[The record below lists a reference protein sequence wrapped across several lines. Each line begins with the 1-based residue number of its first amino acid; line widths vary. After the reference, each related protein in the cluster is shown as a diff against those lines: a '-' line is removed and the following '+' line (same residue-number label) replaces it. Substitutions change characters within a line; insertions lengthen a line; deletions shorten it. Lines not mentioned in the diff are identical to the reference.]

1 MAKPTE
7 DDWFGPS
14 ETLEERAAE
23 RDRAFVT
30 GAEVDRLRRLAGF
43 TTPAMSSTWTG
54 TVDPDNVAWMAERA
68 RKPARVAG

>member
-1 MAKPTE
+1 MTTRTDTE
-7 DDWFGPS
+7 AFLQHM
-14 ETLEERAAE
+14 TRAA

-30 GAEVDRLRRLAGF
+30 GAEVDRLRGLAGF